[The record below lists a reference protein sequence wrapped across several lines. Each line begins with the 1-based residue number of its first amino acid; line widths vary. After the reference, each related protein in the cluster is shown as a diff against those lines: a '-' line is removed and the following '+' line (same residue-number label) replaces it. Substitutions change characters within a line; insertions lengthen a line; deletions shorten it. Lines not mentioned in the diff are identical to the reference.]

1 MKLMLLTLWEEF
13 ATNQGKEITSL
24 LETRHF
30 QIIIVKRVDFTA
42 FNGVSL
48 FSRFDAMF
56 EVDPA
61 HTTFES
67 LKKWRDDSIDLFKRF
82 IGLKAYKDALNALP
96 KVKTF

>member
-1 MKLMLLTLWEEF
+1 MLTPFNEF
-13 ATNQGKEITSL
+13 YGISASKTPIS
-24 LETRHF
+24 
-30 QIIIVKRVDFTA
+30 
-42 FNGVSL
+42 VSL
-48 FSRFDAMF
+48 SSRFDAMF